1 MGKTRG
7 TLRNLRATLHQE
19 TRRREDP
26 QLLIEEEPKQ
36 GPAYNLPIFKDL
48 FTQEDSSL
56 MEQPLPF
63 LGRHSKGA
71 VLSEKIGKARWS
83 LKAPT
88 CSFQKDSKI

>member
-26 QLLIEEEPKQ
+26 QLLIEE
-36 GPAYNLPIFKDL
+36 DL